1 MLLEGVT
8 ILYISEM
15 GCRKTA
21 RVESAGKQKKR
32 ETEGDLKEDNSQRTR
47 SSSSRTKQ
55 NVIGGLD

>member
-15 GCRKTA
+15 GCRTIA

-32 ETEGDLKEDNSQRTR
+32 KTEGDLKEENSQELAAAAAER
-47 SSSSRTKQ
+47 SKM
-55 NVIGGLD
+55 LLEA